1 MNISARYLRE
11 SAKIAHLI
19 GANSDWVQGGGGNFS
34 IKIDDK
40 KMLIKAS
47 GLPLKEVD
55 ASRGIVLVDYLKV
68 KKYYDSLSGKKI
80 TIKIENL
87 SNQAILGFTSNFL
100 PGQNL
105 KASIEAGFHTFL
117 KKYIVHSH
125 SVYANIINC
134 ATNPEKI
141 LREIFHKANIEHV
154 ISSYVAP
161 GLSLTREIKKSVDE
175 HLEKGRG
182 WPEVI
187 FLRNHGIIINA
198 DKLDR
203 CLELYIS
210 VDKLVKKYFNIKS
223 AYPKVSIKKK
233 GENFQSNTVFLKKY
247 FDSNILNKNLF
258 QPILFPDQVVYL
270 NRRIFDKKNI
280 LQIGD
285 KLSIDKKTKEV
296 FYHTNEKESLT
307 IEEIMV
313 AYCYIKD
320 SIKRLGLKL
329 NKISNADIDFIN
341 QMESEKYRQQLLK
354 K

>member
-1 MNISARYLRE
+1 MNISFKYLNE
-11 SAKIAHLI
+11 SAKIARLI
-19 GANSDWVQGGGGNFS
+19 GATPDWVQGGGGNFS
-34 IKIDDK
+34 IKIDDE

-55 ASRGIVLVDYLKV
+55 TSHGIVVVDYLKV
-68 KKYYDSLSGKKI
+68 KKYYDSLSGEKI

-100 PGQNL
+100 PRQNL

-117 KKYIVHSH
+117 KKYTLHSH

-134 ATNPEKI
+134 STNPEKI
-141 LREIFHKANIEHV
+141 LKEIFNKTNIEYV
-154 ISSYVAP
+154 ISSYAAP
-161 GLSLTREIKKSVDE
+161 GLSLTREIKNSIDKY
-175 HLEKGRG
+175 LEKGRG

-203 CLELYIS
+203 CLELYIL
-210 VDKLVKKYFNIKS
+210 VDELVKKYFNIKPV
-223 AYPKVSIKKK
+223 YPKVSIKKK

-247 FDSNILNKNLF
+247 FDNNILNKNLF

-270 NRRIFDKKNI
+270 NRKIFDKKNI

-285 KLSIDKKTKEV
+285 KLSVDKKTKEV
-296 FYHTNEKESLT
+296 FYHTNKKESLT
-307 IEEIMV
+307 IEETVV

-329 NKISNADIDFIN
+329 NKISNDDINFIN
-341 QMESEKYRQQLLK
+341 QMESEKYRQMLLK